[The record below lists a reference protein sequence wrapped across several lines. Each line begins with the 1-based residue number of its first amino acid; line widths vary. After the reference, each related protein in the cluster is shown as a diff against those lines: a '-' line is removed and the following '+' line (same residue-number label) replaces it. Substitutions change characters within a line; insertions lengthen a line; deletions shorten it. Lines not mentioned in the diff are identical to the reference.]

1 MTAAAP
7 ASVFQFGEFELDP
20 VAYEL
25 RRRGRRL
32 RLARQPMDLLLLMV
46 GRRNELV
53 SRDDIAARLW
63 PPDVFLDRD
72 AGIHTAV
79 LRIRQVLRDS
89 HINPRFLENVSGK
102 GYRFIAP
109 VEIVPRALS
118 VAPPE
123 SSGVPIDVPP
133 ARRHNLPDEL
143 TSFVGR
149 QEAIA
154 ELRRLLGANR
164 LVSLTGAG
172 GVGKTRL
179 ALRIASDILHAC
191 HDGVWMVD
199 LGPITAA
206 DLVPQT
212 VASVLGVH
220 ESGQRGVRDALTA
233 SLRHRQLLIVLD
245 TCEHVLDACADLV
258 EALLRDA
265 PGVRILATTREPL
278 GVRGEAVFRVPSLT
292 LPVGSAEIDGQ
303 APESEA
309 VQLFVER
316 AMTLDATFNASEADA
331 GAIGRICQRLD
342 GMPLAIELAA
352 ARVTLL
358 SPAQIETRLQDRF
371 KLLTGGARTAVARQR
386 TLEAAVEWSCQLL
399 SDSERHLLGRL
410 SVFPASWTIEAAES
424 ICSGDGLDPCDVL
437 ELSSRLVAK
446 SLVGLQRDQ
455 EGVARFR
462 LLETV
467 RQYARERVVPP
478 DAGERLRTRHAGFFA
493 NQFRDALSV
502 LRGAGQLPYLAQLQA
517 EQENVRTALEWALAS
532 SALAA
537 QGVALTGSLFWFW
550 TKRGLF
556 EEGKQWLERALTLEP
571 TGLTRARVLIGL
583 AHMHYFQGRH
593 VAAAEAASEA
603 HALGETLHHGWT
615 VSFALFMLAL
625 TSFELGQCECA
636 AATAMAARAAA
647 DAGGDP
653 IQHGAAD
660 DSGQRRAAGRR
671 SRSSAGVLRGIHR
684 RASPRGGH
692 LGTLHPTVHRRRSA
706 YPAEGY
712 GPRARVRDRSD
723 DAIGG
728 DGGPAWSGLGTR
740 SLCWADGRRGPC
752 RTGRAA
758 VGRVRRADG
767 SGGRCPC
774 ADHQLDQGQVCRP
787 RMPGTWRRRL
797 CAGVR
802 SRQSDVRRA
811 GPRACPAARS
821 AVRCGPFHATHPHE
835 PARLIEDRT
844 AGRWK
849 RAGPDAALRLEPNQI
864 GAPATRFARRGA
876 AARL

>member
-7 ASVFQFGEFELDP
+7 APVFQFGEFELDP
-20 VAYEL
+20 IAYEL

-63 PPDVFLDRD
+63 TPDVFLDRD

-89 HINPRFLENVSGK
+89 HTNPRFLETVSGK

-109 VEIVPRALS
+109 VEVVARALS
-118 VAPPE
+118 VAVPE
-123 SSGVPIDVPP
+123 SSGGPSDAPP

-149 QEAIA
+149 REAIV

-179 ALRIASDILHAC
+179 ALQIASDILHAC
-191 HDGVWMVD
+191 RDGVWMVD
-199 LGPITAA
+199 LGPITAP

-212 VASVLGVH
+212 VASVLGVR
-220 ESGQRGVRDALTA
+220 ESGQRGVRDALTT

-245 TCEHVLDACADLV
+245 TCEHLMDACADLV
-258 EALLRDA
+258 DALLRDA

-292 LPVGSAEIDGQ
+292 LPVARAEIDGQ
-303 APESEA
+303 APDSEA

-316 AMTLDATFNASEADA
+316 AMTVDATFKASEADA

-342 GMPLAIELAA
+342 GIPLAIELAA

-371 KLLTGGARTAVARQR
+371 RLLTGGARTAVARQR

-399 SDSERHLLGRL
+399 SDSERLLLGRL

-424 ICSGDGLDPCDVL
+424 ICSGDGLDPGDVL

-455 EGVARFR
+455 EGTARFR

-532 SALAA
+532 SPLAA

-556 EEGKQWLERALTLEP
+556 EEGRQWLERALALEP

-636 AATAMAARAAA
+636 AATATAARAAA

-653 IQHGAAD
+653 IQHGGPLMILANVALQAGD
-660 DSGQRRAAGRR
+660 RDRAQAYYEE
-671 SRSSAGVLRGIHR
+671 SIA
-684 RASPRGGH
+684 
-692 LGTLHPTVHRRRSA
+692 VHRR
-706 YPAEGY
+706 EGDIW
-712 GPRARVRDRSD
+712 GLCILLSIAAGLHILQRDMDRARAYATEAMTLSEAMGDPRGLAWGLEVCAGLMADEGHAELAAQLWGASDGLMEAVGGALAPTIGWIRDRYVD
-723 DAIGG
+723 LVCLALGDAGF
-728 DGGPAWSGLGTR
+728 ARASG
-740 SLCWADGRRGPC
+740 A
-752 RTGRAA
+752 GRAMFA
-758 VGRVRRADG
+758 AQALELARQHVLRSGADRAT
-767 SGGRCPC
+767 P
-774 ADHQLDQGQVCRP
+774 HIL
-787 RMPGTWRRRL
+787 T
-797 CAGVR
+797 
-802 SRQSDVRRA
+802 SR
-811 GPRACPAARS
+811 
-821 AVRCGPFHATHPHE
+821 
-835 PARLIEDRT
+835 
-844 AGRWK
+844 
-849 RAGPDAALRLEPNQI
+849 
-864 GAPATRFARRGA
+864 
-876 AARL
+876 

>member
-653 IQHGAAD
+653 IQHGPLMILANVAL
-660 DSGQRRAAGRR
+660 RAGDRD
-671 SRSSAGVLRGIHR
+671 
-684 RASPRGGH
+684 RAQAYYEESID
-692 LGTLHPTVHRRRSA
+692 VHRR
-706 YPAEGY
+706 EGDIW
-712 GPRARVRDRSD
+712 GLCILLSIAAGLHILQRDMDRARVYATEAMTLSEAMED
-723 DAIGG
+723 
-728 DGGPAWSGLGTR
+728 
-740 SLCWADGRRGPC
+740 RRGLAWGLAVCAGLMADEGHAELAAQLWGASDGLMEAVGGALAPTISWIRDKYVDLVC
-752 RTGRAA
+752 QALGDAGFARASGVGRAMSA
-758 VGRVRRADG
+758 AQALELVRQHVLRSGADPSTPHILTSRHALSRIGRLVVGN
-767 SGGRCPC
+767 
-774 ADHQLDQGQVCRP
+774 
-787 RMPGTWRRRL
+787 
-797 CAGVR
+797 
-802 SRQSDVRRA
+802 
-811 GPRACPAARS
+811 
-821 AVRCGPFHATHPHE
+821 E
-835 PARLIEDRT
+835 PARM
-844 AGRWK
+844 
-849 RAGPDAALRLEPNQI
+849 PH
-864 GAPATRFARRGA
+864 
-876 AARL
+876 